1 MRPQSIAEVA
11 RRAGSIEFELA
22 DFLHAFTARRDYAML
37 EEEPPLLEVAV
48 DNAYLA
54 ATAAYLSQQIGHTP
68 PAWVNGP
75 QRVLKEPWFASN
87 SPHLRA
93 VLLVE
98 SPAAFRARNLFVSA
112 NALSVA

>member
-11 RRAGSIEFELA
+11 RRAGPIEFELA
-22 DFLHAFTARRDYAML
+22 DFLHAFAAKRDYAML
-37 EEEPPLLEVAV
+37 EEEPPLLDDAV

-54 ATAAYLSQQIGHTP
+54 ATAAYLSQQLKRTP
-68 PAWVNGP
+68 PAWTNQP
-75 QRVLKEPWFASN
+75 ARTLQRPWFANN

>member
-22 DFLHAFTARRDYAML
+22 DFLHAFAARRDYAML
-37 EEEPPLLEVAV
+37 EEEPQLLDDAV

-54 ATAAYLSQQIGHTP
+54 ATAAYLSQQLGQMAPKWTN
-68 PAWVNGP
+68 AP
-75 QRVLKEPWFASN
+75 QRILQRPWFANN
-87 SPHLRA
+87 SAHLRA

-98 SPAAFRARNLFVSA
+98 SPAAFRARNLLVSA